1 MSLTARDRA
10 VMRDMARLMEGPPLG
25 EGKIY
30 WDQTPQGALYWNEVY
45 CNLLSLAKDP
55 ADAEGPTRVEYVT
68 TCSGRH
74 LCVAPTDESHE
85 CQRDTYSH
93 AAPKLSVVSTFCDY
107 HKKREGLNTTPI
119 LPLEVDE

>member
-10 VMRDMARLMEGPPLG
+10 VMRDMARLMEGAPFG
-25 EGKIY
+25 EGKIF

-55 ADAEGPTRVEYVT
+55 ADAEGPTRVEFVT

-74 LCVAPTDESHE
+74 FCTGPTDESHG
-85 CQRDTYSH
+85 CQRET
-93 AAPKLSVVSTFCDY
+93 LSLLLDKNDFA
-107 HKKREGLNTTPI
+107 TPSDI
-119 LPLEVDE
+119 LEVDYLLGWEVD

>member
-45 CNLLSLAKDP
+45 RNLLSLAKDP
-55 ADAEGPTRVEYVT
+55 ADTEGPSKVEYFST
-68 TCSGRH
+68 S
-74 LCVAPTDESHE
+74 CVPFFCTAPTDEKHE
-85 CQRDTYSH
+85 CQREILRMLLDDN
-93 AAPKLSVVSTFCDY
+93 TF
-107 HKKREGLNTTPI
+107 ETPSDI
-119 LPLEVDE
+119 LEVDYLIGWEVD

>member
-25 EGKIY
+25 EGKIF
-30 WDQTPQGALYWNEVY
+30 WDQTPQGALYWDEVY
-45 CNLLSLAKDP
+45 CNLLSLAKYPP

-74 LCVAPTDESHE
+74 SCVAPTDESHE
-85 CQRDTYSH
+85 CQRKT
-93 AAPKLSVVSTFCDY
+93 L
-107 HKKREGLNTTPI
+107 GLLLDENDFETPSDI
-119 LPLEVDE
+119 LEVEYLLGWEVD